1 MSSESPAA
9 VPAAAYTF
17 RQLQP
22 PPGGQVGDVL
32 GAAYAEADE
41 IRRQA
46 RIAGEQEGRLEAH
59 AAVRAELEPTIA
71 ALTDAVR
78 TVQAAREEAVSRLE
92 SDAALLALR
101 LAEQIVAGAI
111 AVEPARIVDVAEM
124 ALRRISDRR
133 EVTLTVNPADL
144 ELLKDAIAG
153 VQSELGG
160 IEHISVQADR
170 RVSRGG
176 VVARTE
182 AGEID
187 ATIITQ
193 LARAREIVIN
203 ELAPPPA
210 DPEPDP
216 R

>member
-1 MSSESPAA
+1 M
-9 VPAAAYTF
+9 
-17 RQLQP
+17 
-22 PPGGQVGDVL
+22 
-32 GAAYAEADE
+32 
-41 IRRQA
+41 
-46 RIAGEQEGRLEAH
+46 
-59 AAVRAELEPTIA
+59 
-71 ALTDAVR
+71 
-78 TVQAAREEAVSRLE
+78 
-92 SDAALLALR
+92 
-101 LAEQIVAGAI
+101 
-111 AVEPARIVDVAEM
+111 
-124 ALRRISDRR
+124 
-133 EVTLTVNPADL
+133 
-144 ELLKDAIAG
+144 LKDAIAG

>member
-1 MSSESPAA
+1 LSSESPAA

-71 ALTDAVR
+71 ALTDA
-78 TVQAAREEAVSRLE
+78 AVSRLE